1 MKLITP
7 TRKSSSDD
15 NLIPLIN
22 IVFLM
27 LIFFMI
33 AGQIEATMPLKVT
46 PPAAGNEQS
55 HQEADFTIFIDADGR
70 LAFEN
75 ELLSLE
81 ELTLTLRQQQ
91 IKDAHLALK
100 ADADLAVSRLSPV
113 IDLLRETGAAQVTL
127 YTQRSATDALPD
139 TSSSTA
145 TGT

>member
-7 TRKSSSDD
+7 TRKSSNDD

-33 AGQIEATMPLKVT
+33 AGQIEATLPLKVT
-46 PPAAGNEQS
+46 PPAASNEQS
-55 HQEADFTIFIDADGR
+55 HQEADFTILVDADGR

-81 ELTLTLRQQQ
+81 ELALTLRQQD
-91 IKDAHLALK
+91 IKGAHLALK
-100 ADADLAVSRLSPV
+100 ADADLAVSKLSPV
-113 IDLLRETGAAQVTL
+113 IDLLRETGASQVTL
-127 YTQRSATDALPD
+127 YTQRSGS
-139 TSSSTA
+139 TSASAS
-145 TGT
+145 GT